1 MICNSSIGMRQY
13 SIFIHKR

>member
-1 MICNSSIGMRQY
+1 MICNSSIRMRQY